1 MHGMDFDDMMW
12 HDMIVE
18 IIGIVCSYRQLET
31 AVSVK
36 IKGQRWVTEN
46 VEMPSTLLPVQL
58 NYR

>member
-1 MHGMDFDDMMW
+1 
-12 HDMIVE
+12 MIVK